1 MKNVLIGMFFP
12 GTILQT
18 EIFEHMLFL
27 LLVTCLIDGQFVE
40 RVKI

>member
-1 MKNVLIGMFFP
+1 MPLKNVQIGMFFP

-27 LLVTCLIDGQFVE
+27 LLVE